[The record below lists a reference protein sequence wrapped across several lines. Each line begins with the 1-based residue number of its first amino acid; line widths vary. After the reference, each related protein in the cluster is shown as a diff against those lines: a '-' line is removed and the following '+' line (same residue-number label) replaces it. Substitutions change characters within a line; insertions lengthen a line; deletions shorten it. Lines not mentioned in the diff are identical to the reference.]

1 VVIVER
7 EFWLFKVIVV
17 GKTNTVLATITLNG
31 KTALTDNH
39 DYYIST
45 RHER

>member
-1 VVIVER
+1 
-7 EFWLFKVIVV
+7 
-17 GKTNTVLATITLNG
+17 LNG

-45 RHER
+45 RHERWNDM